1 MYRYAQI
8 DENGYIVSDSHLSGE
23 VTVDNMIPVS
33 DDFDLTNKRYVDG
46 EWQTY
51 EPSYVEELSEAEQA
65 IFETE
70 INTEYLVALAELG

>member
-8 DENGYIVSDSHLSGE
+8 DENGYVVSDSYLSGE
-23 VTVDNMIPVS
+23 VTADNMIPVS
-33 DDFDLTNKRYVDG
+33 DDFDLSNKRYVDG

-65 IFETE
+65 IFETG

>member
-8 DENGYIVSDSHLSGE
+8 DENGYVVSDSHLSGE
-23 VTVDNMIPVS
+23 VTADNMITVS
-33 DDFDLTNKRYVDG
+33 DDFDLSNKRYVDG

-65 IFETE
+65 VFETE

>member
-1 MYRYAQI
+1 MFRYAQI
-8 DENGYIVSDSHLSGE
+8 DENGYVVSDSHLSGE
-23 VTVDNMIPVS
+23 VTADNMIPVS
-33 DDFDLTNKRYVDG
+33 DDFDLSNKRYVDG

-51 EPSYVEELSEAEQA
+51 EPSYVEELSEAEQV

>member
-8 DENGYIVSDSHLSGE
+8 DENGYIVSDSYLSGE
-23 VTVDNMIPVS
+23 VTADNMIPVS
-33 DDFDLTNKRYVDG
+33 DDFDLSNKRYVDG

-51 EPSYVEELSEAEQA
+51 EPSYVEELSEAEQV

>member
-8 DENGYIVSDSHLSGE
+8 DKNGYIVSDSYLSGE
-23 VTVDNMIPVS
+23 VTAENMMPVS
-33 DDFDLTNKRYVDG
+33 DDFDLTNQRYVDG
-46 EWQTY
+46 AWQTY
-51 EPSYVEELSEAEQA
+51 APSYVEELLETEQA

>member
-8 DENGYIVSDSHLSGE
+8 DKNGYIVSDSYLSGE
-23 VTVDNMIPVS
+23 VTADNMIPVS

-51 EPSYVEELSEAEQA
+51 EPSYVEELLETEQA

>member
-23 VTVDNMIPVS
+23 VTADNMIPVS
-33 DDFDLTNKRYVDG
+33 DDFDLSNKRYVDG

-51 EPSYVEELSEAEQA
+51 EPSYVEELSEAEQV